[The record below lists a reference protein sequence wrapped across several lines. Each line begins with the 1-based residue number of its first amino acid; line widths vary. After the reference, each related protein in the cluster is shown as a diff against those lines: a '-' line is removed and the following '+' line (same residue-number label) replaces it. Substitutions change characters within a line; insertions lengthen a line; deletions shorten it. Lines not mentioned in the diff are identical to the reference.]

1 MVLVLVCTH
10 SPNRPR
16 RSRGEGDK
24 NEYWALISRYGGHKH
39 CHSLPMNVKWFSSW
53 RPTHLC
59 WNFEHACRPRGG
71 RVITGESRPDEKK
84 PIIQLFILLQSLSL
98 FLSLSLSVCLSVCL
112 SLSLSLS
119 LSLFL
124 SFSIALLSPSL
135 PLRSLL
141 NWLDVGRNK
150 ICQTMHHK

>member
-1 MVLVLVCTH
+1 M
-10 SPNRPR
+10 
-16 RSRGEGDK
+16 
-24 NEYWALISRYGGHKH
+24 
-39 CHSLPMNVKWFSSW
+39 
-53 RPTHLC
+53 
-59 WNFEHACRPRGG
+59 
-71 RVITGESRPDEKK
+71 ITGESRPDEKK